1 MMEQETLNTEQEVKQ
16 PVIGEFKPKRAF
28 LNFVSAVNG
37 ARVRFIR
44 DIAFVKGEKLSGTLE
59 GIVFK
64 ITICDE
70 DTINFEEVD
79 TNVTDAAQRQRLI
92 DDIDSTDVT
101 GYAQKYV
108 VAGIQFA
115 DVNGDLCY
123 LEVEQKKPI
132 DILKSIFD
140 EEPKTELSDRGFSI
154 LDALFSSESDEEL
167 AREFE
172 GESDEEIILSEKDA
186 EIFVEAIE
194 NPAEPNE
201 KLKGASE
208 SYMEQQFRKMNEDKI
223 NELKNRIEDAE
234 KESARLKRE
243 ISMNET
249 KLKKQT
255 EDLGV
260 LETRL
265 DSFNANDESTG
276 YVFYVSEEQKPEE
289 IGLTEENRAMADKIA
304 DIVGLKKDVLFKML
318 TEGYYKIRIAE
329 KSDMT
334 TEKVKVTNDILEKMK
349 SLVNGDSSLE
359 AKVTMTEPGHFEY
372 RGSMTW
378 HQIVGKM
385 IRKGFEQEP
394 EFDKICQSNSYDSHE
409 EEKST
414 EMNLGNGMTVQSDEG
429 FVDMGNGV
437 FGIPPSDS
445 TPTKSEKSKTP
456 SLEIKSKDLRTYNE
470 ETTLVVMGT
479 IDHNDNRD
487 VEITDDYT
495 GFEVYVGTKKM
506 KGGYESDG
514 FISIMT
520 LPEFAK
526 WQKQY
531 PDVMT
536 DGGGVDSFLLPNFK
550 GTIGVTAMVDGEFTS
565 DFDLSDYIQHQLEDA
580 EVFLTLPEGTEI
592 MKMDDYHQVPVAA
605 MRDIKIEKLI
615 NVNKILTKE
624 QLETVEHI
632 KKSGIDI
639 TKNWFIF
646 DTQSD
651 EFAESEEFKFWVTIQ
666 LEEGD
671 DQDPM
676 CEDFL
681 PDNIKNN
688 LHNYA
693 EVVFGYDGDLSE
705 EEFIKELD
713 KSNFFTYKK

>member
-1 MMEQETLNTEQEVKQ
+1 MEETLNTEQEVKQ
-16 PVIGEFKPKRAF
+16 PVIGEFKPKRKF

-37 ARVRFIR
+37 ARIRFIR

-59 GIVFK
+59 GVVFK

-70 DTINFEEVD
+70 GTINFEEVD
-79 TNVTDAAQRQRLI
+79 TTVTDAAQRKRLI

-101 GYAQKYV
+101 GYAQKFV

-132 DILKSIFD
+132 DVLKSLFD

-172 GESDEEIILSEKDA
+172 GESNAEILSEKDA
-186 EIFVEAIE
+186 KIFIESIE

-201 KLKGASE
+201 KLKEAAE

-234 KESARLKRE
+234 KESARLRRE

-318 TEGYYKIRIAE
+318 TEGYYKIRVAE

-334 TEKVKVTNDILEKMK
+334 AEKVKVTNDILEKMK

-359 AKVTMTEPGHFEY
+359 AKVTMTEPGQFEY
-372 RGSMTW
+372 RGSMNW

-409 EEKST
+409 EEKD
-414 EMNLGNGMTVQSDEG
+414 EMSDMKSDIQKMADGLGLGKVDFGKDGISVEG
-429 FVDMGNGV
+429 
-437 FGIPPSDS
+437 
-445 TPTKSEKSKTP
+445 ETP
-456 SLEIKSKDLRTYNE
+456 SVEIKSKTIRTYNE
-470 ETTLVVMGT
+470 ETTLVVVGT

-495 GFEVYVGTKKM
+495 GFEVYVGNKKM

-531 PDVMT
+531 PDAMT
-536 DGGGVDSFLLPNFK
+536 DGGAVDSFLLPNFK
-550 GTIGVTAMVDGEFTS
+550 GTIGVTAMVDGDFTS
-565 DFDLSDYIQHQLEDA
+565 DFDLSDYIQHQLEDS

-592 MKMDDYHQVPVAA
+592 LKMDDYHQVPVAA
-605 MRDIKIEKLI
+605 MRDIKI
-615 NVNKILTKE
+615 NK
-624 QLETVEHI
+624 VI
-632 KKSGIDI
+632 K
-639 TKNWFIF
+639 
-646 DTQSD
+646 
-651 EFAESEEFKFWVTIQ
+651 
-666 LEEGD
+666 
-671 DQDPM
+671 
-676 CEDFL
+676 
-681 PDNIKNN
+681 
-688 LHNYA
+688 
-693 EVVFGYDGDLSE
+693 
-705 EEFIKELD
+705 
-713 KSNFFTYKK
+713 

>member
-1 MMEQETLNTEQEVKQ
+1 MEETLNTEQEVKQ
-16 PVIGEFKPKRAF
+16 PVIGEFKPKRKF

-37 ARVRFIR
+37 ARIRFIR

-59 GIVFK
+59 GVVFK

-70 DTINFEEVD
+70 GTINFEEVD
-79 TNVTDAAQRQRLI
+79 TNVTDAAQRKRLI

-101 GYAQKYV
+101 GYAQKFV

-132 DILKSIFD
+132 DKLKSLFD

-172 GESDEEIILSEKDA
+172 GESDEVETLVLSEKDA
-186 EIFVEAIE
+186 EIFIEAID

-201 KLKGASE
+201 KLIKASE
-208 SYMEQQFRKMNEDKI
+208 SYLEQQFRKMNEDKI
-223 NELKNRIEDAE
+223 NELKKRIEDAE
-234 KESARLKRE
+234 KESSRLRRE

-265 DSFNANDESTG
+265 DSFNANDESLG
-276 YVFYVSEEQKPEE
+276 YVFFVSEEQKPEE
-289 IGLTEENRAMADKIA
+289 IGLTDENRAMADKIA
-304 DIVGLKKDVLFKML
+304 EIVGLKKDVLFKML
-318 TEGYYKIRIAE
+318 TEGHYKIRIAE
-329 KSDMT
+329 RSDMT
-334 TEKVKVTNDILEKMK
+334 AEKVKVTNEVLEKMK

-359 AKVTMTEPGHFEY
+359 AKVTMTEPGQFEY

-409 EEKST
+409 EEKAT
-414 EMNLGNGMTVQSDEG
+414 EMDLGNGMIAKSEEG
-429 FVDMGNGV
+429 FVNMGNGV

-445 TPTKSEKSKTP
+445 EPTKKDSS
-456 SLEIKSKDLRTYNE
+456 SIEIKSKTVRTYNE
-470 ETTLVVMGT
+470 ETTLVVVGT

-495 GFEVYVGTKKM
+495 GFEVYVGNKKM

-520 LPEFAK
+520 LVEFAK

-531 PDVMT
+531 PDAMT
-536 DGGGVDSFLLPNFK
+536 DGGGVGSFLLPNFK
-550 GTIGVTAMVDGEFTS
+550 GTIGVTAMYDVGEFTN
-565 DFDLSDYIQHQLEDA
+565 DFDLDDYILHQDGMEDA
-580 EVFLTLPEGTEI
+580 YVSLTLPEGTQI

-605 MRDIKIEKLI
+605 MRDIKID
-615 NVNKILTKE
+615 KI
-624 QLETVEHI
+624 I
-632 KKSGIDI
+632 K
-639 TKNWFIF
+639 
-646 DTQSD
+646 
-651 EFAESEEFKFWVTIQ
+651 
-666 LEEGD
+666 
-671 DQDPM
+671 
-676 CEDFL
+676 
-681 PDNIKNN
+681 
-688 LHNYA
+688 
-693 EVVFGYDGDLSE
+693 
-705 EEFIKELD
+705 
-713 KSNFFTYKK
+713 

>member
-1 MMEQETLNTEQEVKQ
+1 MEETLNTEQEVKQ
-16 PVIGEFKPKRAF
+16 PVIGEFKPKRKF

-37 ARVRFIR
+37 ARIRFIR

-70 DTINFEEVD
+70 GTINFEEVD
-79 TNVTDAAQRQRLI
+79 TNVTDAAQRKRLI

-101 GYAQKYV
+101 GYAQKFV

-123 LEVEQKKPI
+123 LEVEQMKPI
-132 DILKSIFD
+132 DKLKSIFD
-140 EEPKTELSDRGFSI
+140 VEETPSLSNKGMSF
-154 LDALFSSESDEEL
+154 LDDLLSGSNEVETLE
-167 AREFE
+167 
-172 GESDEEIILSEKDA
+172 LSEKDA

-201 KLKGASE
+201 KLIKASE
-208 SYMEQQFRKMNEDKI
+208 SYLEQQFRKMNEDKI
-223 NELKNRIEDAE
+223 NELKKRIEDAE
-234 KESARLKRE
+234 KESARLRRE

-289 IGLTEENRAMADKIA
+289 IGLTEDNRAMADKIA

-318 TEGYYKIRIAE
+318 TEGHYKIRIAE

-334 TEKVKVTNDILEKMK
+334 AEKVKVTNDILEKMK

-359 AKVTMTEPGHFEY
+359 AKVTMTEPGQFEY

-409 EEKST
+409 EEKEVEMT
-414 EMNLGNGMTVQSDEG
+414 ET
-429 FVDMGNGV
+429 
-437 FGIPPSDS
+437 
-445 TPTKSEKSKTP
+445 EKVEVVETKTP
-456 SLEIKSKDLRTYNE
+456 SVEIKSKDVRTYNE
-470 ETTLVVMGT
+470 ETTLVVVGT

-495 GFEVYVGTKKM
+495 GFEVYVGNKKM
-506 KGGYESDG
+506 KGSYESDG

-531 PDVMT
+531 PDAMT
-536 DGGGVDSFLLPNFK
+536 DGGAVDSFLLPHFK

-592 MKMDDYHQVPVAA
+592 LKMDDYHQVPVAA
-605 MRDIKIEKLI
+605 MRDIKI
-615 NVNKILTKE
+615 NK
-624 QLETVEHI
+624 VI
-632 KKSGIDI
+632 K
-639 TKNWFIF
+639 
-646 DTQSD
+646 
-651 EFAESEEFKFWVTIQ
+651 
-666 LEEGD
+666 
-671 DQDPM
+671 
-676 CEDFL
+676 
-681 PDNIKNN
+681 
-688 LHNYA
+688 
-693 EVVFGYDGDLSE
+693 
-705 EEFIKELD
+705 
-713 KSNFFTYKK
+713 